1 MPYGRSPA
9 SLFRIS
15 NLLNIHLGIDDDTEG
30 VADMVKVRTK
40 DATAA
45 EKFRSYVDV
54 RTKNWH
60 IRRNKVAQRCEHSS
74 RRSLLE
80 PY

>member
-1 MPYGRSPA
+1 
-9 SLFRIS
+9 
-15 NLLNIHLGIDDDTEG
+15 
-30 VADMVKVRTK
+30 MVKVRTK

-60 IRRNKVAQRCEHSS
+60 IRRNKVAQRCEQSS
-74 RRSLLE
+74 LTFCWT
-80 PY
+80 PD